1 MRSQGASYGD
11 PDDATESDKQPEV
24 PEMTT
29 LLEWTQAVSVQ
40 QITATDWETMDEEL
54 CRRIEI
60 VDGRIVPMPAANPRH
75 SVVVGLL
82 WRLLLERAPGE
93 YDITM
98 ETDVRLRETPLLQRK
113 PDVVVVRQG
122 LLDVSGAVRAQD
134 VVLVA
139 EVESPGSITQD
150 RYDKPAEYA
159 AARIPFYWRVERGS
173 TEARL
178 CTYVLDLETGA
189 YALPQAHD
197 LRFATKEPFEIDFDV
212 QSLLNRR

>member
-1 MRSQGASYGD
+1 MSSRSASYGGE
-11 PDDATESDKQPEV
+11 DATQSEQPEV

-29 LLEWTQAVSVQ
+29 LLEWAEAVSVQ
-40 QITATDWETMDEEL
+40 QISASDWEAMDEEL

-75 SVVVGLL
+75 SMMVGLL
-82 WRLLLERAPGE
+82 WRALLDHAPEE
-93 YDITM
+93 YDVTM
-98 ETDVRLRETPLLQRK
+98 ETDVRLRDAPLLQRK
-113 PDVVVVRQG
+113 PDVVVVKRG
-122 LLDVSGAVRAQD
+122 LLDVSGAVSAQD

-159 AARIPFYWRVERGS
+159 AARIPHYWRIERGAVD
-173 TEARL
+173 ARL
-178 CTYVLDLETGA
+178 YTYSLDVESGL
-189 YALPQAHD
+189 YPVPQVHE
-197 LRFATKEPFEIDFDV
+197 LRYTSKEPFEIDFDV